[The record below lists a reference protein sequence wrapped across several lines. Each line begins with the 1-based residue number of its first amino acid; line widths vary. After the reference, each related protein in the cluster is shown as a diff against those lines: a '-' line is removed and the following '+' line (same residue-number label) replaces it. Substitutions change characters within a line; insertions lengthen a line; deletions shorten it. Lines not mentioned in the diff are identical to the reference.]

1 MPIGLAIEDEALRSV
16 NLLPAEL
23 RNLGRK
29 RPNLLNVALPVAA
42 VVPFIAVGVMFLN
55 ASGDVTD
62 RQGQLDTVQAQIAA
76 LPEPMRPDIDPT
88 LELAE
93 QQRGASL
100 AAVLGTRL
108 AWDRVLVDLSRVL
121 PANVWLTHFTAQAP
135 AYAADRTGRC
145 GTAGRAGHTRWHS
158 STDRCRHRGAHVQP
172 S

>member
-16 NLLPAEL
+16 NLLPLEL

-76 LPEPMRPDIDPT
+76 LPDPIRPDIDPT

-108 AWDRVLVDLSRVL
+108 AWDRFSSISPGFFRRTSGSRTS
-121 PANVWLTHFTAQAP
+121 PPRRPLTP
-135 AYAADRTGRC
+135 RP
-145 GTAGRAGHTRWHS
+145 
-158 STDRCRHRGAHVQP
+158 CRP
-172 S
+172 L